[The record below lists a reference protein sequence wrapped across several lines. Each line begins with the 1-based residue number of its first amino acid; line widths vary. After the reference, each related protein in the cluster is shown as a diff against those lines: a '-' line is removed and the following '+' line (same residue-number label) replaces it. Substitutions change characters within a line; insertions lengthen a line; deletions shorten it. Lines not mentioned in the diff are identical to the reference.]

1 MLAFGVNGV
10 STFKL
15 AEWQHEGYVLSSH
28 TGNNLIA
35 VLVLLV
41 KFKHELRLCLF
52 GLLVFE
58 LIISVEMCWK
68 VN

>member
-28 TGNNLIA
+28 TGNTLIA

-41 KFKHELRLCLF
+41 KFKHESRLCLF
-52 GLLVFE
+52 GL
-58 LIISVEMCWK
+58 
-68 VN
+68 